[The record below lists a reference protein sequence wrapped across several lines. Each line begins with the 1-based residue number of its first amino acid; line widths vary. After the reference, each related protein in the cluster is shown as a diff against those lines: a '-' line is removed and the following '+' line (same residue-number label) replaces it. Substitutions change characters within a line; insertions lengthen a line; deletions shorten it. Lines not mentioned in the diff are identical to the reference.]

1 MQMLAC
7 MYCWLLHTYGKFILI
22 VGERWR
28 KNIGK
33 LFIFLT
39 LDFMLFPLLSTYSG
53 QDIYIEASHVSHS
66 SNEKALASHFRQGY
80 LHAFLFFFFFLSF
93 FLEELQLIQGKHCR
107 HVLQTLENCYKLFAI
122 EGWALFADVKWSS
135 TAGFTGTS
143 KSCSDTELGL

>member
-7 MYCWLLHTYGKFILI
+7 MYCWLLHTYGKFVLI

-66 SNEKALASHFRQGY
+66 SNEKALLSHFRQGY